1 MCGGV
6 GGGWVRG
13 CARGGGIEV
22 CPAFFQSQ
30 KQRPF
35 VLVRLARLRCS
46 RWRAIVQA
54 DQSGEFPLQEGVLA
68 GVKKR
73 LDLPFHGGGVDGSG
87 RQLGF
92 LSCASTENT
101 LRYIGVGVDVGAS
114 RVLSVFCCTYTCG
127 CAGAIP

>member
-13 CARGGGIEV
+13 CARGGGSK
-22 CPAFFQSQ
+22 CALHSFNLKNNGRSFWSAWPA
-30 KQRPF
+30 
-35 VLVRLARLRCS
+35 S

-54 DQSGEFPLQEGVLA
+54 DQFGEFPLQEGVLA

-114 RVLSVFCCTYTCG
+114 RVCVCFVLCRV
-127 CAGAIP
+127 